1 MAQPFNNMDIKLYKF
16 KKRTNSTKQP
26 SPDSANTFA
35 CTVDEDCSI
44 NSPTVRIKAPD
55 TLIDLVTKTISN
67 QNHIQIMDGAGG
79 QACPELLCSIVPK
92 QSGSGIPSPDNVRPI
107 TGYDVARIVQ
117 TSGAN
122 VKEYRVE
129 LGRFVYG
136 GTIDFVTGIVTIN
149 SFCILGSTLSFTKHA
164 TYPYIFSCDII
175 SNIEPAPTANDRN
188 KNIMCSEYHPSVQS
202 GINASMDNLGFLKVT
217 SGSNTRFFFRN
228 DNYTNL
234 TADDFAES
242 MENVQIWYTLST
254 PITFIITPQVVITFQ
269 GINNLDVNTGS
280 FLTFT
285 YKAYEPS
292 SNMKIYD
299 LNYAYIP
306 DWHRYYF
313 ISQVIYELGTWVFV
327 LRCDVMATHKTDIG
341 NSSHYIER
349 CSYEFDGDII
359 DGLYPEK
366 TDPELV
372 IAYPTEIAPGVYPC
386 IFDDPSTVNPGIEP
400 SYIVGIIGGIAPEN
414 IGAVGSCYN
423 GSVVYFAMAQDQ
435 LGDFIGSLLNAV
447 DLYDIDPNEISYDLQ
462 KQLINPIQY
471 IESIKCVPFMPSA
484 TSDYVAK
491 KYYLGFK
498 YLDVP
503 YAYDQDPKTHT
514 TRSWNICKAP
524 VIGSTTNFD
533 NGYMEFKQNMMKLPL
548 HPEMDSRGHW
558 VLSSPISKYV
568 FTCEP
573 FGQIEI
579 PSGNIMHAP
588 ITTPQQGDP
597 YIGLW
602 YSICFD
608 ISTGDCTLF
617 LSWDTDI
624 NQAFIKQTRNCCIPV
639 PVHQSVQDVMTFR
652 QDMRALG
659 FQAIEGAFGLVKS
672 SVNAVGG
679 TSEVSNSQTLTASKT
694 EYDIGGPIGS
704 AINTMDKMMKTIDD
718 ATMANQV
725 KISGNSANG
734 SYISFNKDLCTP
746 RVFCYFTP
754 LAEEHNEERGKPLC
768 AVRKI
773 KNIPG
778 YIVCSG
784 AEVETY
790 GTAEENNAIASFLNG
805 GFYYE

>member
-1 MAQPFNNMDIKLYKF
+1 MDIKLYKF

-44 NSPTVRIKAPD
+44 NNPTVRIKAPD

-67 QNHIQIMDGAGG
+67 QNHIQIIDGAGG
-79 QACPELLCSIVPK
+79 QPCPEVFCSIVPS
-92 QSGSGIPSPDNVRPI
+92 QGGTGLPSPSNVRPI
-107 TGYDVARIVQ
+107 YGYDLARIIQ
-117 TSGAN
+117 TAGAN

-129 LGRFVYG
+129 LGRTVYG
-136 GTIDFVTGIVTIN
+136 GTIDFVSGQGAENKKLVTFDGTENGWSYQQNSDGTKARAYIVISGATGGDDRTIN
-149 SFCILGSTLSFTKHA
+149 SNYLDTTTGAPSYPAEWTGYINRNNGLLMVGLPTTITSKQDWINYLADHPLQVLYPLA
-164 TYPYIFSCDII
+164 TPQTY
-175 SNIEPAPTANDRN
+175 
-188 KNIMCSEYHPSVQS
+188 Q
-202 GINASMDNLGFLKVT
+202 L
-217 SGSNTRFFFRN
+217 
-228 DNYTNL
+228 
-234 TADDFAES
+234 
-242 MENVQIWYTLST
+242 
-254 PITFIITPQVVITFQ
+254 TPQVITTFQ
-269 GINNLDVNTGS
+269 GLNNLDVNTGS

-292 SNMKIYD
+292 SSMKIYD

-306 DWHRYYF
+306 AWHRYYF
-313 ISQVIYELGTWVFV
+313 VSQLIYELGTWVFV
-327 LRCDVMATHKTDIG
+327 LRCDVMATRKYEIG
-341 NSSHYIER
+341 ESDHYIER

-372 IAYPTEIAPGVYPC
+372 IAYPTELAPGVYPC
-386 IFDDPSTVNPGIEP
+386 IFDDPNTVNPGIEP
-400 SYIVGIIGGIAPEN
+400 SYIVGIIGGIAQEN
-414 IGAVGSCYN
+414 VGAIGSCYN

-435 LGDFIGSLLNAV
+435 LGDFIASLLNSV
-447 DLYDIDPNEISYDLQ
+447 NLYAIDPNEISYDLQ

-491 KYYLGFK
+491 QYYLGFQ

-503 YAYDQDPKTHT
+503 YAYGAVDPKTNT
-514 TRSWNICKAP
+514 NRSWKICKAP
-524 VIGSTTNFD
+524 TIGDTTNKD
-533 NGYMEFKQNMMKLPL
+533 NGYLEYKQNMMKLPL

-588 ITTPQQGDP
+588 ITTPQSGDP

-624 NQAFIKQTRNCCIPV
+624 KEAFIKVTKNCCIPV

-694 EYDIGGPIGS
+694 EYDISGPIGS

-734 SYISFNKDLCTP
+734 SYMSFNKDLCTP

-773 KNIPG
+773 KDIPG

-784 AEVETY
+784 AEIETY

>member
-1 MAQPFNNMDIKLYKF
+1 MAQPFNNMNIYLFKYK
-16 KKRTNSTKQP
+16 KKTNSTKH
-26 SPDSANTFA
+26 
-35 CTVDEDCSI
+35 
-44 NSPTVRIKAPD
+44 PD
-55 TLIDLVTKTISN
+55 T
-67 QNHIQIMDGAGG
+67 A
-79 QACPELLCSIVPK
+79 
-92 QSGSGIPSPDNVRPI
+92 SGHLFDCTLNE
-107 TGYDVARIVQ
+107 D
-117 TSGAN
+117 TS
-122 VKEYRVE
+122 
-129 LGRFVYG
+129 
-136 GTIDFVTGIVTIN
+136 
-149 SFCILGSTLSFTKHA
+149 
-164 TYPYIFSCDII
+164 II
-175 SNIEPAPTANDRN
+175 SPNLR
-188 KNIMCSEYHPSVQS
+188 
-202 GINASMDNLGFLKVT
+202 INEMVT
-217 SGSNTRFFFRN
+217 EEQDLRRK
-228 DNYTNL
+228 
-234 TADDFAES
+234 
-242 MENVQIWYTLST
+242 
-254 PITFIITPQVVITFQ
+254 
-269 GINNLDVNTGS
+269 INNLRDTSTYYDIDTILDNGLIADGTAHEMKTCTFSDISDFETIYIEFQFDHIMQQVMIQIDVSDIGTGIRKNIVVQPANRWIEFDITKTSITCIDFGGSWTDVNASIYTIVEH
-280 FLTFT
+280 T
-285 YKAYEPS
+285 EPVPPPPPPPGPDQ
-292 SNMKIYD
+292 IQD

-306 DWHRYYF
+306 KFNRWYF
-313 ISQVIYELGTWVFV
+313 ISNTIYELGTWYLQ
-327 LRCDVMATHKTDIG
+327 LRCDVLATYKTEIG

-349 CSYEFDGDII
+349 CAYEFDGDII

-372 IAYPTEIAPGVYPC
+372 IAEPDEVAPGVLPC
-386 IFDDPSTVNPGIEP
+386 IFGDTTTPDITP

-414 IGAVGSCYN
+414 IGAVGQCYN

-435 LGDFIGSLLNAV
+435 LGDFVGSLLNAV

-503 YAYDQDPKTHT
+503 YAYDQDPKTQT

-524 VIGSTTNFD
+524 VIGSTTNLD
-533 NGYMEFKQNMMKLPL
+533 NGYMEFKQNLLKMPL

-588 ITTPQQGDP
+588 ITTPQSGDP

-617 LSWDTDI
+617 LSWDADI
-624 NQAFIKQTRNCCIPV
+624 THAFIKQTRNCCIPV

-672 SVNAVGG
+672 SVDAVGG
-679 TSEVSNSQTLTASKT
+679 TSEVSDSRTLTASKT

-734 SYISFNKDLCTP
+734 SYMSFNKDLCTP

-768 AVRKI
+768 AVRQLST
-773 KNIPG
+773 IPG
-778 YIVCSG
+778 YILCSG